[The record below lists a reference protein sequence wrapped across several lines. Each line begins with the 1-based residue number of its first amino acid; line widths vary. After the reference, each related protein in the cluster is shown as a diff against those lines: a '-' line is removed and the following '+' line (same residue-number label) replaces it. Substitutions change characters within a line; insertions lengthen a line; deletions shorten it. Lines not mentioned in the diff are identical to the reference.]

1 MLATVTALALF
12 GFAILM
18 LAGMLRTEGR
28 KMIAALRGQSWAA
41 RQSSIPPVTVRFSP
55 RYPASRQMR
64 AQPAWRAAA

>member
-1 MLATVTALALF
+1 MLATVTVLALF

-41 RQSSIPPVTVRFSP
+41 RHFSIPPVTVRFSP